1 MNSEF
6 ERCIEKAKIVA
17 FPRGPSLV
25 SKELNSAIE
34 DILSAKESFKKENY
48 KWATIQA
55 YYSMF
60 HTSSFSSKLQET
72 NNAGEYCSYT
82 HL

>member
-1 MNSEF
+1 MSSEF

-17 FPRGPSLV
+17 FQKGPSLV
-25 SKELNSAIE
+25 SKEVKSAAE
-34 DILSAKESFKKENY
+34 DLLSSKESFERGNF

-60 HTSSFSSKLQET
+60 HTARALVYNKKYREKSH
-72 NNAGEYCSYT
+72 YCLGHRS
-82 HL
+82 